1 MNHIKENCSNER
13 VYFHNL
19 GGFDFMF
26 LIEYLVNNDATEKV
40 NLIERN
46 NHEVSIK
53 QLKPNI
59 LFLSTGE
66 LDVYRRCCWKT
77 LDVSV

>member
-46 NHEVSIK
+46 NH
-53 QLKPNI
+53 
-59 LFLSTGE
+59 
-66 LDVYRRCCWKT
+66 
-77 LDVSV
+77 